1 MKQYIEAI
9 IVSFGMLDLLSI
21 TLPRNLPELDHVI
34 IVTKPEDKETVEYC
48 KSLNSNKI
56 SVVTTDAFTY
66 DGAVFNK
73 GLSIDVGLR
82 YLRYNEWVV
91 LMDNDCVLIKDYH
104 QKFLN
109 SATDKEY
116 IYGSRR
122 LLLETKQDWIEF
134 SSGLF
139 AESNYLLPRGFC
151 YGFHSS
157 FHYES
162 STYQRLLKETNGYPY
177 PAYMK
182 VANEIDWLFTREFN
196 GATMVYDPPLG
207 KYPDCHLEPHNDRT
221 EGWMKELPFPIYH
234 LGPVG
239 INHTTRKSSKFE

>member
-1 MKQYIEAI
+1 MKSNRNGIMEQKIEAV

-34 IVTKPEDKETVEYC
+34 IVTKPEDKETIEYC

-66 DGAVFNK
+66 NGAVFNK

-109 SATDKEY
+109 FAIDKEY

-122 LLLETKQDWIEF
+122 FLIEKIADWYNFIDGFSTEKDFLLV
-134 SSGLF
+134 
-139 AESNYLLPRGFC
+139 RGFC
-151 YGFHSS
+151 YGFFSA

-162 STYQRLLKETNGYPY
+162 TTYQRLLYPSKRRTSLNPNHQFKLGERPD
-177 PAYMK
+177 PA
-182 VANEIDWLFTREFN
+182 
-196 GATMVYDPPLG
+196 P
-207 KYPDCHLEPHNDRT
+207 
-221 EGWMKELPFPIYH
+221 
-234 LGPVG
+234 
-239 INHTTRKSSKFE
+239 